1 MTCNITTGFD
11 QSYDFGHAAARKGC
25 TEGSRIVTLS
35 AGGTGAADGA
45 CAPTQRDITVSFAL
59 VADAPVGSVRT
70 RGAPRSRFAVEAA
83 VSQVFDVMVDDLR
96 RASRGRARVA
106 LARQVAMYLSHVGF
120 GLSLTEVGRLF
131 ERDRTTVAH
140 ACSVVEDRRDDAT
153 FDRTLE
159 LLEWASRAIACGRS
173 DEAQSA

>member
-1 MTCNITTGFD
+1 MTSKITTGFD
-11 QSYDFGHAAARKGC
+11 QSYDFAHAAACKGC
-25 TEGSRIVTLS
+25 TEGLHVAALT

-45 CAPTQRDITVSFAL
+45 SAPMQRDIAVSFSL
-59 VADAPVGSVRT
+59 VAEAPVGGVRT

-159 LLEWASRAIACGRS
+159 LLEWASRAIACNRS
-173 DEAQSA
+173 DEAQTA